1 MKSRFLL
8 STAALALVLG
18 ACGGG
23 GDDDAVMAVNEA
35 VPASALASA
44 RAFSAYATS
53 VPADDGAEPLRLERV
68 VPPVSETD
76 EPIALR

>member
-1 MKSRFLL
+1 MKSRSLL
-8 STAALALVLG
+8 STAAVAFVLG

-44 RAFSAYATS
+44 RAFSAYAKS
-53 VPADDGAEPLRLERV
+53 MSGDDGAEPLRLDRV
-68 VPPVSETD
+68 VPPVSDTD
-76 EPIALR
+76 EPIAAR